1 MTYLLEIFEL
11 YTHFQPK
18 NILFSG
24 DTLNKPPEIQN
35 TSTLAILQRI
45 WIWIVAVFL
54 TYMVCLSVFPSITA
68 QVESTGTGIWST
80 TYFIPVG
87 CFLLF
92 NIGDFAGR
100 MLASFIQWPKANH
113 MGSLIG
119 MVSNKMSI
127 VTILGLK
134 LLSILSK
141 ISSINLIFFDI
152 SSYLDYLELN
162 C

>member
-1 MTYLLEIFEL
+1 M
-11 YTHFQPK
+11 QPK
-18 NILFSG
+18 IILFSG

-45 WIWIVAVFL
+45 WIWILAVFL

-68 QVESTGTGIWST
+68 QVESTGTGVWST

-119 MVSNKMSI
+119 MVYNKMSI
-127 VTILGLK
+127 VTIFGFKHFKKNFIHLLDIFRHFIIFGIK
-134 LLSILSK
+134 LQYYFVALFLQK
-141 ISSINLIFFDI
+141 L
-152 SSYLDYLELN
+152 
-162 C
+162 